1 LVSYIFN
8 FEIFDNLTVI
18 KSVAILTGT
27 QIIEYVTG

>member
-8 FEIFDNLTVI
+8 FEIFDKLTVI
-18 KSVAILTGT
+18 KSVAILTCT